1 MWFVFPH
8 FLKEPVRPRPKTML
22 DKVRNIGIMA
32 HVDAGKTT
40 TTERILYY
48 SGTKHKVGDVDDG
61 DTTTDFDPLERQK
74 GITINSAAVS
84 IDWADRQN
92 TPVAINIIDTPGH
105 VDFTAE
111 VERSLRVLDGAV
123 GVFCAKGGVEV
134 QSETVWRQATKYKV
148 PRIAYVNK
156 LDRMGADF
164 WACVEQ
170 MKTKLGANPVVVT
183 IPAGQDEALEGI
195 IDLIQMKL
203 ITRDVT
209 DKTHRKFFTTDVP
222 EKYLEEALARRE
234 KMLDGVSAA
243 SDEVTELLLE
253 GKPVPDDL
261 IRKALRKGTLDG
273 TFTPVH
279 CGSSKMFHGVQ
290 HLLDLVVDCLPSPL
304 DRPPVDGIHP
314 KTKEVLKRK
323 PDASEPMSALAFKTV
338 AETNG
343 DLVYIRVYSGEMKPG
358 ESYTNTTN
366 GKKERIARFYR
377 MMGDK
382 RISLEKAGPGDIV
395 AAMGLADTFTGNT
408 LSDPDQPIALE
419 AIQFPKPVIAQALSF
434 SKLLDSGKVGEA
446 LNRLVR
452 DDPTLKTHTD
462 EETKET
468 ILSGMGE
475 LHLEI
480 SIEKLK
486 RAVGVAQEDTKMVT
500 LGKPRVAYRQSL
512 ARSVDFEYKFQK
524 QTGGRGKFAVIVV
537 KYSPLTPDEIQ
548 EKIREIEE
556 LNDPK
561 IKPDPNNVYFVNSI
575 TQGTIDKQYIPSVEE
590 GLRDEAKK
598 GYKYPFPFVDLEFNL
613 HFGKMHDVDSSQDA
627 FYLCAREAFREAQE
641 KAGIQLLEPIMKV
654 VVISPKD
661 YQGQITGN
669 ISSKRGIIEE
679 TSEEK
684 GVASVM
690 AKIPLANLFGYTSD
704 LRSATKGQASFSME
718 FSHYAPVSVE
728 LADLPKKDEKK
739 K

>member
-1 MWFVFPH
+1 M
-8 FLKEPVRPRPKTML
+8 TL

-84 IDWADRQN
+84 IDWADRSGN
-92 TPVAINIIDTPGH
+92 EIAINIIDTPGH

-134 QSETVWRQATKYKV
+134 QSETVWRQAAKYKV

-156 LDRMGADF
+156 LDRMGANF
-164 WACVEQ
+164 WSTVEQ
-170 MKTKLGANPVVVT
+170 MKTKLHATPVVVT
-183 IPAGQDEALEGI
+183 IPAGQDDALEGI
-195 IDLIQMKL
+195 IDLIKMRL
-203 ITRDVT
+203 ITRDTT
-209 DKTHRKFFTTDVP
+209 DKTHRKFNVTPIP
-222 EKYLEEALARRE
+222 EKYKAEAEKRRNE
-234 KMLDGVSAA
+234 MLDGISAA
-243 SDEVTELLLE
+243 SDEVMEAVLDGKEVTEE
-253 GKPVPDDL
+253 Q
-261 IRKALRKGTLDG
+261 IFAALRKGTLENI
-273 TFTPVH
+273 FTPVH

-290 HLLDLVVDCLPSPL
+290 QLLDLVVECLPSPI
-304 DRPPVDGIHP
+304 DRPPVNGTHP
-314 KTKEVLKRK
+314 KTKEAEIRK
-323 PDASEPMSALAFKTV
+323 PEESEPMSALAFKTV

-343 DLVYIRVYSGEMKPG
+343 DLVYIRVYSGEMRPG
-358 ESYTNTTN
+358 ESYTNTTT

-395 AAMGLADTFTGNT
+395 AAMGLADTYTGNT
-408 LSDPDQPIALE
+408 LCDPDKPVALE
-419 AIQFPKPVIAQALSF
+419 AIQFPKPVISQALTFAKS
-434 SKLLDSGKVGEA
+434 LDAGKVGEA

-462 EETKET
+462 EETKDT
-468 ILSGMGE
+468 IVSGMGE

-486 RAVGVAQEDTKMVT
+486 RAIGVPQENTELIK
-500 LGKPRVAYRQSL
+500 LGKPRVAYRQTFS
-512 ARSVDFEYKFQK
+512 RMVDFEHQFKK
-524 QTGGRGKFAVIVV
+524 QTGGRGKYAVIVV
-537 KYSPLTPDEIQ
+537 KYTPLTPDKIE
-548 EKIREIEE
+548 EKVKEIEE
-556 LNDPK
+556 LKDPK
-561 IKPDPNNVYFVNSI
+561 VKPDPNNVYFVNSI
-575 TQGTIDKQYIPSVEE
+575 TQGSIPKEYIPSVEE
-590 GLRDEAKK
+590 GLREAAKK
-598 GYKYPFPFVDLEFNL
+598 GYKYPFPFVDLEFEL
-613 HFGKMHDVDSSQDA
+613 HFGKFHDVDSSQDA
-627 FYLCAREAFREAQE
+627 FYLCALEAFRTAEE

-654 VVISPKD
+654 VVVSPKD

-669 ISSKRGIIEE
+669 ISSKRGLIEE
-679 TSEEK
+679 TSEDR
-684 GVASVM
+684 GVAQVV
-690 AKIPLANLFGYTSD
+690 AKVPLANLFGYTSD

-718 FSHYAPVSVE
+718 FSHYAPVPVE
-728 LADLPKKDEKK
+728 LADIPKLPAKK
-739 K
+739 

>member
-1 MWFVFPH
+1 
-8 FLKEPVRPRPKTML
+8 ML
-22 DKVRNIGIMA
+22 DRVRNIGIMA

-84 IDWADRQN
+84 IDWADRAGN
-92 TPVAINIIDTPGH
+92 PIAINIIDTPGH

-148 PRIAYVNK
+148 PRVAYVNK
-156 LDRMGADF
+156 LDRMGANF

-170 MKTKLGANPVVVT
+170 MKTKLFANPCVVT
-183 IPAGQDEALEGI
+183 IPAGQDDKLEGI
-195 IDLIQMKL
+195 IDLINMKL
-203 ITRDVT
+203 ITRDT
-209 DKTHRKFFTTDVP
+209 SDKTNRKFFTTDVP
-222 EKYLEEALARRE
+222 EKYLDEAKTRRE
-234 KMLDGVSAA
+234 QMLDTLSAA
-243 SDEVTELLLE
+243 SDEVTELILE
-253 GKPVPDDL
+253 GKEVPIDL
-261 IRKALRKGTLDG
+261 IRKTLRKGTLEG

-304 DRPPVDGIHP
+304 DRPPVDGANP
-314 KTKEVLKRK
+314 KTKEPETRK
-323 PDASEPMSALAFKTV
+323 PDAKEPMSALAFKTV
-338 AETNG
+338 AEPTG
-343 DLVYIRVYSGEMKPG
+343 DLVYIRVYSGELKPG
-358 ESYTNTTN
+358 ETYTNTTN

-382 RISLEKAGPGDIV
+382 RINLEKAGPGDIV
-395 AAMGLADTFTGNT
+395 AAMGLSDTYTGNT
-408 LSDPDQPIALE
+408 LCDPDKPIALE
-419 AIQFPKPVIAQALSF
+419 AIQFPKPVIGQALQF
-434 SKLLDSGKVGEA
+434 AKALDAGKVGEA

-462 EETKET
+462 EETKDV

-486 RAVGVAQEDTKMVT
+486 RAIGVPQENTELIK
-500 LGKPRVAYRQSL
+500 LGRPRVAYRQCLSKM
-512 ARSVDFEYKFQK
+512 VDFEHKFAK

-537 KYSPLTPDEIQ
+537 KYQPMTPKMIED
-548 EKIREIEE
+548 KLVEIEE
-556 LNDPK
+556 LKDPK
-561 IKPDPNNVYFVNSI
+561 IKPDPNNIYFVNSI
-575 TQGTIDKQYIPSVEE
+575 SQGSIPKEYIPSVED
-590 GLRDEAKK
+590 GLREAAKK
-598 GYKYPFPFVDLEFNL
+598 GNKYPFPFVDLEFEL
-613 HFGKMHDVDSSQDA
+613 HFGKYHDVDSSQDA
-627 FYLCAREAFREAQE
+627 FYLCAIEAFREAEQ
-641 KAGIQLLEPIMKV
+641 KAGITLLEPIMKV

-661 YQGQITGN
+661 YHGQIVGN
-669 ISSKRGIIEE
+669 IISRRGIIED

-684 GVASVM
+684 GVAQVT
-690 AKIPLANLFGYTSD
+690 AKVPLANLFGYTSD

-718 FSHYAPVSVE
+718 FSHYSPVSPD
-728 LADLPKKDEKK
+728 LADLPPTVVRK
-739 K
+739 